1 MLNPFTYSL
10 QILRV
15 MQSNIIMCFI
25 IISGQIKSLHE
36 LQVNELEET
45 DRLKKKNRHWFNTI
59 RKCLVI
65 LIAALILGGF
75 LQGEQSVNINY
86 FDYFRVYAKSC
97 CKCPKIYARYKIML
111 KCSY

>member
-15 MQSNIIMCFI
+15 MQLNIIMCFI

-45 DRLKKKNRHWFNTI
+45 DRLKKKKIDTD
-59 RKCLVI
+59 
-65 LIAALILGGF
+65 LIL
-75 LQGEQSVNINY
+75 LENVCNINSRINLASSY
-86 FDYFRVYAKSC
+86 EVANVYK
-97 CKCPKIYARYKIML
+97 YKFFNYTLCVCQIML
-111 KCSY
+111 SMSKNICSI